1 MGNPYTDAKINL
13 YQSILYALDDH
24 SCDVTVVFNGK
35 AIAGTRAR
43 KQRTRSFAAF
53 ESMNFPVLSLIHDDK
68 ILRYFRDREPSMD
81 DLKTYRDLN
90 DRVFVLKLTPEVK
103 ADIFQLLSS
112 HYDAIILETFGIG
125 GIPEYDDT
133 FEKAIFDWVN
143 SGKTLAVTTQVPEEG
158 CDMEVYKV
166 GKKYS
171 EHPGILQAG
180 DMTTESIVAKLMWIL
195 GQTSDQKE
203 IRKMFYQTINHD
215 RLLED

>member
-90 DRVFVLKLTPEVK
+90 DRVFVLKIDTGKVK
-103 ADIFQLLSS
+103 SRYFSQLLSQP
-112 HYDAIILETFGIG
+112 L
-125 GIPEYDDT
+125 
-133 FEKAIFDWVN
+133 
-143 SGKTLAVTTQVPEEG
+143 
-158 CDMEVYKV
+158 
-166 GKKYS
+166 
-171 EHPGILQAG
+171 
-180 DMTTESIVAKLMWIL
+180 
-195 GQTSDQKE
+195 
-203 IRKMFYQTINHD
+203 
-215 RLLED
+215 